1 MRAPK
6 TRASVRAQALT
17 KTFFL
22 FVWFAFVFYCK
33 VYKIVQTLMFS
44 GDGGAF
50 ISKDHGASSKNVSNV
65 VGGDKGSIEMSPKKK
80 N

>member
-1 MRAPK
+1 
-6 TRASVRAQALT
+6 
-17 KTFFL
+17 
-22 FVWFAFVFYCK
+22 
-33 VYKIVQTLMFS
+33 MFS

-80 N
+80 NKGKMGA